1 MRHVRPHLGLAPL
14 IVLAAC
20 QAADQPIAGATDDP
34 AEIPEY
40 SIEQFLASANLFG
53 SSFSPDGDKIL
64 VSSDET
70 GIYNAYAIP
79 ADGSPAVQL
88 THSTDDAIRVA
99 GYFPADERFLY
110 LSDQGGNELHHLF
123 VRELDGS
130 PTDLTPGDGLKAN
143 FLGWALDDESFFI
156 GTNERD
162 DRYFDIYEVSTAGYE
177 RTLVFRNEK
186 GLNFGAVSPDERYI
200 ALSKTNTTSDSD
212 IYLYDRSADK
222 LRHLTPHEG
231 EEVNDPQAFSPDGS
245 ALYYRTDGGREFA
258 YLARVDLESGER
270 EAVLQP
276 DWDVWYAYF
285 SQPGNYLVVGINED
299 ARTRIRVYE
308 YPSMNEIDLPDAGDL
323 DVTSVE
329 VSADESRLAFYA
341 STPRTPRNLYVASLE
356 GEGGSELKRLTDTLN
371 PEIDPEHLVTAET
384 VRFASYD
391 GEEIP
396 GILYRPHGASRE
408 NPVPALVWV
417 HGGPGGQSRIGYS
430 NLIQYLV
437 NHGYAVYAINNRGSS
452 GYGKTFYK
460 LDDRRHG
467 DADLDDCVASKGM
480 LIGTGWV
487 DPDRIGIIGGSYGG
501 YMVLAAQAFR
511 PEEFA
516 VGVDLF
522 GISNWVRTLESI
534 PPWWESFRRAL
545 YLEMGDP
552 AEDKQALYD
561 KSPLFHAERIRRP
574 LMVLQGANDPRVIQA
589 ESDDIVEAARA
600 NGVPVE
606 YVLFEDEGHG
616 FAKKQNQLEGW
627 RAVLAFLDRYLK
639 TGELE
644 MVEPAG

>member
-1 MRHVRPHLGLAPL
+1 MRNLRRPLGLVPL

-20 QAADQPIAGATDDP
+20 QAADQPIAGAADDP
-34 AEIPEY
+34 GEIPEY
-40 SIEQFLASANLFG
+40 SIEQFLASTNVFG
-53 SSFSPDGDKIL
+53 SSFSPTGDKIL
-64 VSSDET
+64 VSGDET

-79 ADGSPAVQL
+79 IDGSPSVQL
-88 THSTDDAIRVA
+88 THSADDAVRVA
-99 GYFPADERFLY
+99 GYFPTDERFLY

-130 PTDLTPGDGLKAN
+130 TNDLTPGEDLKAS
-143 FLGWALDDESFFI
+143 FLDWALDDESFFI

-162 DRYFDIYEVSTAGYE
+162 NRYFDVYEVSTADYE
-177 RTLVFRNEK
+177 RTLVFRNEE
-186 GLNFGAVSPDERYI
+186 GLNFGAASPDERYL
-200 ALSKTNTTSDSD
+200 ALSKTNTRNDSD
-212 IYLYDRSADK
+212 IYLYDRLEDE

-231 EEVNDPQAFSPDGS
+231 EVVNDPQAFAPDGS
-245 ALYYRTDGGREFA
+245 ALFIRTDDGHEFA
-258 YLARVDLESGER
+258 YLARIDLETGER
-270 EAVLQP
+270 EAVVQP
-276 DWDVWYAYF
+276 EWDVRYAYF
-285 SQPGNYLVVGINED
+285 SRPGNYLVVGINED
-299 ARTRIRVYE
+299 ARTRIQVFE
-308 YPSMNEIDLPDAGDL
+308 YPSMKELDLPDAGDL
-323 DVTSVE
+323 DITSVGM
-329 VSADESRLAFYA
+329 SADESRLAFYA
-341 STPRTPRNLYVASLE
+341 STPRTPRNLYVASVE
-356 GEGGSELKRLTDTLN
+356 GEQGAEPKRLTDTLN
-371 PEIDPEHLVTAET
+371 PEIDPEHLVSAES

-391 GEEIP
+391 DLEIP
-396 GILYRPHGASRE
+396 GILYRPHSASAE
-408 NPVPALVWV
+408 TPVPALVWV

-437 NHGYAVYAINNRGSS
+437 NHGYAVYAINNRGST

-460 LDDRRHG
+460 LDDRKHG

-480 LIGTGWV
+480 LIETGWV

-501 YMVLAAQAFR
+501 YMVLAAQTFR

-534 PPWWESFRRAL
+534 PPWWESFREAL

-561 KSPLFHAERIRRP
+561 KSPLFHADQIRRP

-644 MVEPAG
+644 VADPAD

>member
-1 MRHVRPHLGLAPL
+1 MRHVRHYPRLVPL
-14 IVLAAC
+14 IILAAC
-20 QAADQPIAGATDDP
+20 QAADQPIAGGTYDP
-34 AEIPEY
+34 GEIPEY
-40 SIEQFLASANLFG
+40 SIEQFLASTNVFG
-53 SSFSPDGDKIL
+53 SSFSPTGDKIL

-70 GIYNAYAIP
+70 GIYNAHAIP
-79 ADGSPAVQL
+79 VDGSPSIQL
-88 THSTDDAIRVA
+88 THSADDAVRVA
-99 GYFPADERFLY
+99 GYFPTDERFLY
-110 LSDQGGNELHHLF
+110 RSDQGGNELHHLF

-130 PTDLTPGDGLKAN
+130 TTDLTPGEDLKAS
-143 FLGWALDDESFFI
+143 FLDWALDDESFFI
-156 GTNERD
+156 RTNERD
-162 DRYFDIYEVSTAGYE
+162 NRYFDIYEVSTDDYE
-177 RTLVFRNEK
+177 RTLVFRNEE
-186 GLNFGAVSPDERYI
+186 GFNYGAVSADERYI
-200 ALSKTNTTSDSD
+200 ALSKSNTRSDSD
-212 IYLYDRSADK
+212 IYLYDRIEDK

-231 EEVNDPQAFSPDGS
+231 EVVNDPQAFAPDGS
-245 ALYYRTDGGREFA
+245 ALYIRTDEGHEFA
-258 YLARVDLESGER
+258 YLARINLETGER
-270 EAVLQP
+270 EPVIRP
-276 DWDVWYAYF
+276 DWDVRYAYF
-285 SQPGNYLVVGINED
+285 SRLGNFLIVGINED
-299 ARTRIRVYE
+299 ARTRIRAYE
-308 YPSMNEIDLPDAGDL
+308 YPSLREIDLPDAGVL
-323 DVTSVE
+323 DITSVGI
-329 VSADESRLAFYA
+329 SADESRLAFYA
-341 STPRTPRNLYVASLE
+341 STPRTPRNLYVASVE
-356 GEGGSELKRLTDTLN
+356 GERGSGPKRLTDTLN
-371 PEIDPEHLVTAET
+371 PEIDPEHLVTAEP

-391 GEEIP
+391 DVEIP
-396 GILYRPHGASRE
+396 GILYRPHSASADT
-408 NPVPALVWV
+408 PVPALVWV

-460 LDDRRHG
+460 MDDRKHG

-480 LIGTGWV
+480 LIETGWV

-501 YMVLAAQAFR
+501 YMVLAAQTFR

-534 PPWWESFRRAL
+534 PPWWESFREAL

-552 AEDKQALYD
+552 ADDKQALYD
-561 KSPLFHAERIRRP
+561 KSPLFHADQIRRP

-589 ESDDIVEAARA
+589 ESDDIVEAVRA

-644 MVEPAG
+644 VADPAD

>member
-1 MRHVRPHLGLAPL
+1 M
-14 IVLAAC
+14 LAAC
-20 QAADQPIAGATDDP
+20 QAADQPIGGATDDTG
-34 AEIPEY
+34 EIPEY
-40 SIEQFLASANLFG
+40 SIEQFLASTNVFG
-53 SSFSPDGDKIL
+53 SSFSPTGGKIL
-64 VSSDET
+64 VSGDET

-79 ADGSPAVQL
+79 VDGSPAVQL
-88 THSTDDAIRVA
+88 THSADDAIRVA
-99 GYFPADERFLY
+99 GYFPTDERFLY

-130 PTDLTPGDGLKAN
+130 TTDLTPGEDLKAN
-143 FLGWALDDESFFI
+143 FLDWALDDESFFI

-162 DRYFDIYEVSTAGYE
+162 NRYFDIYEVSTSDYE
-177 RTLVFRNEK
+177 RTLVFRNEE
-186 GLNFGAVSPDERYI
+186 GFNYGAVSSDERYV
-200 ALSKTNTTSDSD
+200 ALSKTNTRSDSD
-212 IYLYDRSADK
+212 IYLYDRLEDK

-231 EEVNDPQAFSPDGS
+231 EVVNDPQAFAPDGS
-245 ALYYRTDGGREFA
+245 ALYLRTDEGHEFA
-258 YLARVDLESGER
+258 YLARIDLQTGER

-276 DWDVWYAYF
+276 DWDVRYAYF
-285 SQPGNYLVVGINED
+285 SRPGNYLIVGINED
-299 ARTRIRVYE
+299 ARTRIRAYE
-308 YPSMNEIDLPDAGDL
+308 YPSLHEIDLPNAGDL
-323 DVTSVE
+323 DITSVGM
-329 VSADESRLAFYA
+329 SADESRIAFYA
-341 STPRTPRNLYVASLE
+341 STARTPRNLYVASME
-356 GEGGSELKRLTDTLN
+356 GEQSRGPRRLTDTLN
-371 PEIDPEHLVTAET
+371 PEIDPEHLVSAES

-391 GEEIP
+391 DVEIP
-396 GILYRPHGASRE
+396 GILYRPHSASTDT
-408 NPVPALVWV
+408 PVPALVWV

-437 NHGYAVYAINNRGSS
+437 NHGYAVYAINNRGST

-460 LDDRRHG
+460 LDDRKHG

-480 LIGTGWV
+480 LIETGWV

-501 YMVLAAQAFR
+501 YMVLAAQTFR

-534 PPWWESFRRAL
+534 PPWWESFRQAL

-552 AEDKQALYD
+552 TEDKQALYD
-561 KSPLFHAERIRRP
+561 KSPLFHAGQIRRP

-589 ESDDIVEAARA
+589 ESDDIVEAVRA

-644 MVEPAG
+644 VADPAD

>member
-1 MRHVRPHLGLAPL
+1 MRPVRRYLSLVPL
-14 IVLAAC
+14 IILAAC

-34 AEIPEY
+34 GEIAEY
-40 SIEQFLASANLFG
+40 SIEQFLASTNVFG
-53 SSFSPDGDKIL
+53 SSFSPTGDKIL

-79 ADGSPAVQL
+79 VDGAPSVQL
-88 THSTDDAIRVA
+88 THSTGDAVRVA
-99 GYFPADERFLY
+99 GYFPTDERFLY

-130 PTDLTPGDGLKAN
+130 ATDLTPGEDLKAT
-143 FLGWALDDESFFI
+143 FLDWAFDDESFFI

-162 DRYFDIYEVSTAGYE
+162 NRYFDIYDVSIDDYE
-177 RTLVFRNEK
+177 RTLVFRNEE
-186 GLNFGAVSPDERYI
+186 GFSYGAVSPDERYL
-200 ALSKTNTTSDSD
+200 ALSKTNTRSDSD
-212 IYLYDRSADK
+212 IYLYDRLEDK

-231 EEVNDPQAFSPDGS
+231 EIVNDPQAFAPDGS
-245 ALYYRTDGGREFA
+245 ALYYRTDEGHEFA
-258 YLARVDLESGER
+258 YLARINLETGER
-270 EAVLQP
+270 EPVIRP

-285 SQPGNYLVVGINED
+285 SRPGNYLILGINED
-299 ARTRIRVYE
+299 ARTRIRAYE
-308 YPSMNEIDLPDAGDL
+308 YPSMQETDLPDAGVL
-323 DVTSVE
+323 DITSVGM
-329 VSADESRLAFYA
+329 SADESQLAFYA
-341 STPRTPRNLYVASLE
+341 STPRTPRNLYVANVA
-356 GEGGSELKRLTDTLN
+356 GEQGSGPKRLTDTLN
-371 PEIDPEHLVTAET
+371 PEIDPEHLVTAES

-391 GEEIP
+391 EVEIP
-396 GILYRPHGASRE
+396 GILYRPHSAS
-408 NPVPALVWV
+408 AD
-417 HGGPGGQSRIGYS
+417 
-430 NLIQYLV
+430 
-437 NHGYAVYAINNRGSS
+437 RGSS
-452 GYGKTFYK
+452 GYGKTFFK
-460 LDDRRHG
+460 LDDQKHG

-480 LIGTGWV
+480 LIETGWV
-487 DPDRIGIIGGSYGG
+487 DPDRIGIVGGSYGG
-501 YMVLAAQAFR
+501 YMVLAALTFR

-534 PPWWESFRRAL
+534 PPWWEAFREAL

-561 KSPLFHAERIRRP
+561 KSPLFHADQIRRP

-644 MVEPAG
+644 VADPAD

>member
-1 MRHVRPHLGLAPL
+1 MQHVGRYFGFVTL
-14 IVLAAC
+14 IASVAC
-20 QAADQPIAGATDDP
+20 QAADPPMDGGTGGPI
-34 AEIPEY
+34 EVPEY
-40 SIEQFLASANLFG
+40 SIEQFLASTNVFG
-53 SSFSPDGDKIL
+53 SSFSPAGDKIL

-79 ADGSPAVQL
+79 VDGSPPVQL
-88 THSTDDAIRVA
+88 THSAEDAVLVA

-110 LSDQGGNELHHLF
+110 LSDQGGNELDHVF

-130 PTDLTPGDGLKAN
+130 TTDLTPGEDLKAN
-143 FLGWALDDESFFI
+143 FLGWAMDDESFFI

-162 DRYFDIYEVSTAGYE
+162 DRYFDIYEVSVNGYE
-177 RTLVFRNEK
+177 RTLVFRNEE
-186 GLNFGAVSPDERYI
+186 GFNYGAVSPDERYI
-200 ALSKTNTTSDSD
+200 ALSKTNTRSDSD
-212 IYLYDRSADK
+212 IYLYDRLEDK

-231 EEVNDPQAFSPDGS
+231 EVVYDPEAFAPDGS
-245 ALYYRTDGGREFA
+245 ALYFRTDEGSEFA
-258 YLARVDLESGER
+258 YLARIDLDTGER
-270 EAVLQP
+270 EAVIQP

-285 SQPGNYLVVGINED
+285 SRPGNYLIAGINED
-299 ARTRIRVYE
+299 ARTRIRAYE
-308 YPSMNEIDLPDAGDL
+308 YPSMREIALPEAGAL
-323 DVTSVE
+323 DITSVGM
-329 VSADESRLAFYA
+329 SDDESQLAFYA
-341 STPRTPRNLYVASLE
+341 STPKTPRNLYVATLE
-356 GEGGSELKRLTDTLN
+356 GERASEPKRLTDTLN
-371 PEIDPEHLVTAET
+371 PDIDPEHLVNAES

-391 GEEIP
+391 GVEIP
-396 GILYRPHGASRE
+396 GILYKPHLASAE
-408 NPVPALVWV
+408 TPVPALVWV

-430 NLIQYLV
+430 HLIQYLV

-452 GYGKTFYK
+452 GYGKTFFK
-460 LDDRRHG
+460 MDDRRHG

-480 LIGTGWV
+480 LIETGWV

-501 YMVLAAQAFR
+501 YMVLAAQTFR

-534 PPWWESFRRAL
+534 PPWWESFREAL

-552 AEDKQALYD
+552 TEDRQALYD

-574 LMVLQGANDPRVIQA
+574 LMVLQGANDPRVLQA

-644 MVEPAG
+644 MADSAD